1 MNWAAWAVGTV
12 LAYIVTTVM
21 TADAVGDLLPKD
33 AFEKRF
39 KRFAIGAVIIGA
51 FSSTYVCSLR

>member
-21 TADAVGDLLPKD
+21 TAVAVGDLLPKD

-51 FSSTYVCSLR
+51 F